1 MELKYVLDQ
10 MALEPIMLI
19 DKHIGFD
26 DEMGEGIMGDQ
37 FVRELMYLDSLGKRC
52 IQIWINS
59 VGGAVTDG
67 EQIYHAILKSVT
79 PVDTYN
85 TGTAAS
91 IAAPLFLAG
100 RRRYMMDYAKIMVH
114 PVSGGDKKSLKAFD
128 STISTM
134 LSARS
139 FLSAEKAQDLM
150 NKTTWILADEALNL
164 GLCTEVELSD
174 KHNRPRN
181 LGVDAPLKEEWKEY
195 ARVTN
200 KLIESIKPNLNMK
213 KITNLLNLNDAA
225 SEESI
230 VAEIT
235 KMQNVVTTNEANFK
249 KMEDEYLALKD
260 KFTKMENEYL
270 AMCEN
275 KATVEAENA
284 AKKVEMDTV
293 AAKNMVSE
301 FVKIGKVKNEA
312 EAIAKWE
319 AQAIANYDG
328 TKELLDT
335 LPLNKVVPKFDN
347 DTIDA
352 KPYNMAA
359 SMAEIRM
366 KNKQNK

>member
-26 DEMGEGIMGDQ
+26 DDMGEGIMGDQ

-67 EQIYHAILKSVT
+67 EQIYHAILKSQT

-139 FLSAEKAQDLM
+139 FMTPEKAQEMM

-181 LGVDAPLKEEWKEY
+181 LASDADLITEWKEY
-195 ARVTN
+195 SRVTN
-200 KLIESIKPNLNMK
+200 KLLESIKPTLNMK
-213 KITNLLNLNDAA
+213 KITNILNLNDSAN
-225 SEESI
+225 EESI
-230 VAEIT
+230 IAEIQ
-235 KMQNVVTTNEANFK
+235 KIQNVVTTNAAEFK
-249 KMEDEYLALKD
+249 KMEDEYLAMKD
-260 KFTKMENEYL
+260 KFNAMESEYL

-275 KATVEAENA
+275 KAKIEAENA
-284 AKKVEMDTV
+284 AKKVEMDTI
-293 AAKNMVSE
+293 AAKDLVSN
-301 FVKIGKVKNEA
+301 FVKVGKVKNEA
-312 EAIAKWE
+312 DVIAKWE
-319 AQAIANYDG
+319 AQALVNYAG

-335 LPLNKVVPKFDN
+335 LPLNKVAPKL
-347 DTIDA
+347 DA
-352 KPYNMAA
+352 ELTETAPKNMAA
-359 SMAEIRM
+359 YMAEIRL
-366 KNKQNK
+366 KNKQK